1 MSKMINTQ
9 TQNVFVSIAKRISEK
24 TLFSNLIS
32 SAASTDRSL
41 QFRPG
46 VEAGK
51 PLHTSNTCRDTSG
64 AAANPSQIERSQGFL
79 GVPSSSWS

>member
-24 TLFSNLIS
+24 TLLSNLIS
-32 SAASTDRSL
+32 SAASADRSL

-51 PLHTSNTCRDTSG
+51 PLHTSNTCRDTS